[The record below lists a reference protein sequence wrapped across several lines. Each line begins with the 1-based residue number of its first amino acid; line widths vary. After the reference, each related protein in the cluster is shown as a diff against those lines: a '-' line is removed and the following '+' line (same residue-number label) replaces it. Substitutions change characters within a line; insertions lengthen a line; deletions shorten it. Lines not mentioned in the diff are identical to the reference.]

1 MNNYEILFYR
11 LKGILSVI
19 KEKEK
24 QSFVRGETII
34 FLILSE
40 YQNRRS
46 LAVYRI
52 MRLLQGAALQ
62 G

>member
-24 QSFVRGETII
+24 QSFVRGENYNIFDII
-34 FLILSE
+34 EISK
-40 YQNRRS
+40 
-46 LAVYRI
+46 
-52 MRLLQGAALQ
+52 
-62 G
+62 